1 MMEPFLIFIAQGD
14 GTVSIAQGD
23 GTVSIDQGDV
33 TVSNFYFSG

>member
-1 MMEPFLIFIAQGD
+1 MTELFLIFIAQGD

-23 GTVSIDQGDV
+23 GTVSIDQGDG